1 MKLDKLPDWTEEKRN
16 LVTGF
21 HHSRDDDRRHFGD
34 RDLKKYAGT
43 TYTIHKR
50 IVEY

>member
-21 HHSRDDDRRHFGD
+21 HYSRDDDRRHFGD
-34 RDLKKYAGT
+34 RDLKKYGGT